1 MPENLSSQL
10 EEYLPRQ
17 ILKLVKDAG
26 EEARVLGQEVY
37 LVGGAVRD
45 LFLGRT
51 NFDLDLV
58 VEGDAIRLAQESAKD
73 SQAKLTVH
81 PRFGTAKLSYTDFS
95 LDLATARRETYSQPG
110 ALPTV
115 QPGSLTDDLRRRD
128 FSINA
133 MALCLAPQRFGEL
146 LDLYNGKNDLDN
158 EVIRILHPNSF
169 IDDATRILRGLRY
182 EQRLDFKLE
191 PETTELLRRDAP
203 MLDTISGD
211 RIRHELEL
219 ILKEHQPE
227 RVLRRAD
234 ELGVLSKLHPS
245 LKGNGWLSE
254 KFDQARR
261 LYKRTSPSPLYLCLL
276 IYNLTEEE
284 NEQFLSRLNFPKR
297 LALAMHHTL
306 QLKTQLHSLASLQIR
321 RSDIYQSLHG
331 YTPHAIQANALASE
345 SPAVSR
351 HLQLYLTKLRY
362 VKPLLNGEDLQRMGV
377 PPGPQL
383 GKILEALHE
392 ARLNGEVRTRE
403 EEEGLVHSW
412 GKASVSPL
420 SPGQKS
426 KVQEQN
432 DR

>member
-1 MPENLSSQL
+1 MPDNLSSQL
-10 EEYLPRQ
+10 EEYLPQQ
-17 ILKLVKDAG
+17 ILKLVKGAG
-26 EEARVLGQEVY
+26 EKGSQLGQEVY

-58 VEGDAIRLAQESAKD
+58 VEGDAIRLAQELAKD

-115 QPGSLTDDLRRRD
+115 QPGRLTDDLRRRD

-146 LDLYNGKNDLDN
+146 VDFHHGKEDLDN
-158 EVIRILHPNSF
+158 GLVRVLHPNSF

-182 EQRLDFKLE
+182 EQRLGFKLE
-191 PETTELLRRDAP
+191 PKTAELLRRDVV

-219 ILKEHQPE
+219 ILKEDCPE

-234 ELGVLSKLHPS
+234 ELGVLRKLHPS

-254 KFDQARR
+254 RFDQARR
-261 LYKRTSPSPLYLCLL
+261 LYKRTSPSSLYLCLL
-276 IYNLTEEE
+276 IYNLTDKE

-297 LALAMHHTL
+297 LAQAMRHTL

-362 VKPLLNGEDLQRMGV
+362 VKLLLNGEDLQRMGV

-383 GKILEALHE
+383 GKLLEALHE

-403 EEEGLVHSW
+403 EEEKLVLAW
-412 GKASVSPL
+412 
-420 SPGQKS
+420 Q
-426 KVQEQN
+426 QT
-432 DR
+432 

>member
-10 EEYLPRQ
+10 EEYLPQQ
-17 ILKLVKDAG
+17 ILRMVKAAG
-26 EEARVLGQEVY
+26 EKASELGQEVY

-45 LFLGRT
+45 LFLGRA
-51 NFDLDLV
+51 NFDFDLV
-58 VEGDAIRLAQESAKD
+58 VEGDAIRLAQDMAKD
-73 SQAKLTVH
+73 SRAKLTVH

-110 ALPTV
+110 ALPIV
-115 QPGSLTDDLRRRD
+115 QPGILTDDLRRRD

-133 MALCLAPQRFGEL
+133 MAVCLAPQRFGEL
-146 LDLYNGKNDLDN
+146 VDLYNGKNDLDN

-182 EQRLDFKLE
+182 EQRLGFKLE
-191 PETTELLRRDAP
+191 SETAGLLRRDAA

-219 ILKEHQPE
+219 ILKEDCPE

-234 ELGVLSKLHPS
+234 ELGVLSELHPS
-245 LKGNGWLSE
+245 LKGNAWLSE
-254 KFDQARR
+254 RFDQARR

-276 IYNLTEEE
+276 IYNLTNKE

-297 LALAMHHTL
+297 LAQAMRHTL
-306 QLKTQLHSLASLQIR
+306 QLKAQLHSLASPQIR
-321 RSDIYQSLHG
+321 RSDIYQSLHD

-345 SPAVSR
+345 SPAASR
-351 HLQLYLTKLRY
+351 HLQLYLAKLRY
-362 VKPLLNGEDLQRMGV
+362 VKPLLNGEDLRRMGI
-377 PPGPQL
+377 PSGPQL
-383 GKILEALHE
+383 GEILERLHE

-403 EEEGLVHSW
+403 EEERLVHSLR
-412 GKASVSPL
+412 KASVSPL
-420 SPGQKS
+420 SLGQKS
-426 KVQEQN
+426 KVKDQN

>member
-10 EEYLPRQ
+10 EEYLPQ
-17 ILKLVKDAG
+17 EILKLIKDAG
-26 EEARVLGQEVY
+26 EKASELGQEVY

-45 LFLGRT
+45 LFLGRA

-58 VEGDAIRLAQESAKD
+58 VEGDAIRLAQELAKD

-95 LDLATARRETYSQPG
+95 LDLATARHETYSQPG

-115 QPGSLTDDLRRRD
+115 QPGNLTDDLCRRD

-146 LDLYNGKNDLDN
+146 IDLYHGKDDLDN
-158 EVIRILHPNSF
+158 QLIRVLHPNSF

-182 EQRLDFKLE
+182 EQRLGFRLD
-191 PETTELLRRDAP
+191 PRTAELLRHDAA

-211 RIRHELEL
+211 RMTHELEL
-219 ILKEHQPE
+219 ILKEDQPE

-234 ELGVLSKLHPS
+234 ELGVLSELHPS

-254 KFDQARR
+254 RFDQARR
-261 LYKRTSPSPLYLCLL
+261 LHKRTSPSPLYLCLL
-276 IYNLTEEE
+276 VYNLTERE

-297 LALAMHHTL
+297 LALAMRHTL

-331 YTPHAIQANALASE
+331 YTPHAIQANAVASE
-345 SPAVSR
+345 SPVVSR
-351 HLQLYLTKLRY
+351 HLQLYLAKLRY

-403 EEEGLVHSW
+403 EEEKLVLTWLHTI
-412 GKASVSPL
+412 
-420 SPGQKS
+420 
-426 KVQEQN
+426 
-432 DR
+432 